1 MMVGPGYYWF
11 VECSNCRKDIIVR
24 EAPSPEEKE
33 RPRKRGVRT
42 RCPFCGKQDTYT
54 ASTVQRGVVD
64 SSMRA

>member
-1 MMVGPGYYWF
+1 MMVEPGYYWF

-42 RCPFCGKQDTYT
+42 RCPFCGEQDTYP